1 MEAIPRRDGAALTM
15 TFARRAAALRLG
27 FFMLGILV
35 GGWSTRI
42 PEIKTA
48 LHMSD
53 AVLGR
58 TLMGAAIG
66 SLLSSRMIGWLVR
79 ELGPKRVF
87 YIGTAVF
94 PLGYLTAAFAP
105 NAYFIFIGVFF
116 FSQGYMYLDN
126 PLTLMTQQ
134 LERESDRKYL
144 SGFHGFW
151 SVGTLSAAFFGSFL
165 IGHVK
170 YTYHLLGLATI
181 AFVILI
187 ICSRSF
193 IGQNVDE
200 EKPKKVQMSWFKGR
214 FAVVIWAVGVGMLC
228 SSSAEFGATDWSA
241 LFMRDVLRITGQLYV
256 GAYIAFEAGMILIRL
271 SGDKL
276 IHEHGPE
283 KVIRIAGLS
292 AGTLWFTSMM
302 TGVALNDSHHA
313 IAYVV
318 TLIGYFFAGAGVG
331 PLFPAFIT
339 ILGNVKG
346 IEMAEAFARCL
357 LITIMGFSLAPAIIG
372 AISDATSLT
381 FGMALP
387 MAMLIMVAGMGRVAR
402 KASEVE

>member
-1 MEAIPRRDGAALTM
+1 
-15 TFARRAAALRLG
+15 
-27 FFMLGILV
+27 
-35 GGWSTRI
+35 
-42 PEIKTA
+42 
-48 LHMSD
+48 
-53 AVLGR
+53 
-58 TLMGAAIG
+58 
-66 SLLSSRMIGWLVR
+66 
-79 ELGPKRVF
+79 
-87 YIGTAVF
+87 
-94 PLGYLTAAFAP
+94 
-105 NAYFIFIGVFF
+105 
-116 FSQGYMYLDN
+116 
-126 PLTLMTQQ
+126 
-134 LERESDRKYL
+134 
-144 SGFHGFW
+144 
-151 SVGTLSAAFFGSFL
+151 LSAAFFGSFL

-170 YTYHLLGLATI
+170 YTYHLLGLASS

-241 LFMRDVLRITGQLYV
+241 LFMRDVLGITGQLYV

-271 SGDKL
+271 SGDTL
-276 IHEHGPE
+276 IHKYGPE
-283 KVIRIAGLS
+283 KVIRVAGLS
-292 AGTLWFTSMM
+292 AGTLWFASMM

-313 IAYVV
+313 IAYVI